1 VTSVTAVNAIVGTA
15 LYMAP
20 EQVAKGNVSPA
31 TDIYAL
37 GAVAYHCLAG
47 HPPFDGDNALQ
58 VALRHLEDEPEP
70 LPAHVP
76 PPVRELIAQAMAK
89 QPTDRFQ
96 SAAAF
101 AEAAVAAAGPL
112 DWKRMTGT
120 TLLAPQSPA
129 PHSLNPLSPSPAGAT
144 RAVPLPRD
152 LLIPASAPMPTNTM
166 SGSFSR
172 RQPRSQTALLIG
184 VIAMI
189 VLAGGLA
196 VAIALNSGSKPS
208 ESSGVPSATPS
219 AGPSGNG
226 QGQQSFAVLPPAET
240 THPRNQPHGQ
250 SARASVSASAHP
262 SGSASAS
269 ASASTSPTPTPSKTT
284 TSPPTTTPTT
294 PDDTGT
300 TTPPDGANTNNLGN

>member
-1 VTSVTAVNAIVGTA
+1 VTAVNAIVGTA

-76 PPVRELIAQAMAK
+76 PQVRELIARAMAK

-96 SAAAF
+96 SAEQF
-101 AEAAVAAAGPL
+101 AQAAVAAAGPL
-112 DWKRMTGT
+112 DWKKLTGT
-120 TLLAPQSPA
+120 
-129 PHSLNPLSPSPAGAT
+129 SLTAPLSPAGLTAPMSPAVPT
-144 RAVPLPRD
+144 RAVPLPRE
-152 LLIPASAPMPTNTM
+152 LLVPASAPPQSVYTTSASLN
-166 SGSFSR
+166 R

-196 VAIALNSGSKPS
+196 LAIMMHPNKKPL
-208 ESSGVPSATPS
+208 ESSGTPSATPTAAPADNLPTQPS
-219 AGPSGNG
+219 FGVIPPPATTQSHNRPSG
-226 QGQQSFAVLPPAET
+226 ET
-240 THPRNQPHGQ
+240 QRPR
-250 SARASVSASAHP
+250 RSASTSA
-262 SGSASAS
+262 SASAS
-269 ASASTSPTPTPSKTT
+269 ASASTSASATTPTSKPTT
-284 TSPPTTTPTT
+284 PPTSTPPTTPTTTPPTD
-294 PDDTGT
+294 PGGGGTGT
-300 TTPPDGANTNNLGN
+300 NQD